1 MAIIM
6 KTQTL
11 QVFGLARPAQ
21 SCRQFS
27 RLVVKGQRVQEQ
39 TVQPAR
45 FASDAATLAV

>member
-6 KTQTL
+6 KTQTK

-21 SCRQFS
+21 SCRQVS

-39 TVQPAR
+39 KVQPAR
-45 FASDAATLAV
+45 SASDAATLAI